1 MRNRFDEQLEQ
12 LHVEMIK
19 MGALCETA
27 ISMAAQCL
35 RKEEEALRAQ
45 IFSADAEIDQKEK
58 EIETLCLRLL
68 LHQQPVAG
76 DLRRISAAMKM
87 VSDMERIGDQASD
100 IAELAPYIAQETC
113 QGKSRVKLVEMA
125 RATVK
130 MVTDS
135 VEAFVRSDL
144 SMVDQVIQ
152 ADDGVDALFDEVKE
166 EIMESI
172 RRGDLDAKVSL
183 DLLMAAKYLERIG
196 DHAVNI
202 AEWVQYSITGIHKSD
217 EHHPDL

>member
-12 LHVEMIK
+12 LHVEIIK

-27 ISMAAQCL
+27 ISAAAQCL
-35 RKEEEALRAQ
+35 QKEEKELQRQ
-45 IFSADAEIDQKEK
+45 VFSTDAEIDEKEK
-58 EIETLCLRLL
+58 EIESLCLRLL

-87 VSDMERIGDQASD
+87 ISDMERIGDQAAD
-100 IAELAPYIAQETC
+100 IAELAPYIVQKNLS
-113 QGKSRVKLVEMA
+113 GRVKIVDMA
-125 RATVK
+125 RAAVG

-144 SMVDQVIQ
+144 ALAEKVIEE
-152 ADDGVDALFDEVKE
+152 DDAVDALFDQIKE
-166 EIMESI
+166 EIIEQI
-172 RRGDLDAKVSL
+172 RRQDVDSKVSM

-196 DHAVNI
+196 DHAVNV
-202 AEWVQYSITGIHKSD
+202 AEWVQYSITGVHKSN

>member
-12 LHVEMIK
+12 LHVEIIK

-27 ISMAAQCL
+27 ISAAAQCL
-35 RKEEEALRAQ
+35 QKE
-45 IFSADAEIDQKEK
+45 EK
-58 EIETLCLRLL
+58 EIESLCLRLL

-87 VSDMERIGDQASD
+87 ISDMERIGDQAAD
-100 IAELAPYIAQETC
+100 IAELAPYIVQKNLS
-113 QGKSRVKLVEMA
+113 GRVKIVDMA
-125 RATVK
+125 RAAVG

-144 SMVDQVIQ
+144 ALAEKVIEE
-152 ADDGVDALFDEVKE
+152 DDDEDALFDQIKE
-166 EIMESI
+166 EIIEQI
-172 RRGDLDAKVSL
+172 RRQDVDAKVSM

-196 DHAVNI
+196 DHAVNV
-202 AEWVQYSITGIHKSD
+202 AEWVQYSITGVHKSN